1 MLMSSDVAGKNISEI
16 EIQSISGFG
25 IWILV
30 KGKEYLLSYE
40 QFPWFKDAKVGQ
52 IINVTL
58 SATGNLYWPDLDVDL
73 SVDILEH
80 PVRFPL
86 ITK

>member
-1 MLMSSDVAGKNISEI
+1 MSSDVAGKNISEI
-16 EIQSISGFG
+16 EIQSISRFG

-52 IINVTL
+52 IINVIL

-86 ITK
+86 IAK